1 MSNVSYTQ
9 LISAKHLQDL
19 GYCMI
24 ALATCFTVAR
34 LGIRAWKRRWWLIE
48 DITVTL
54 AWACFTAMT
63 IGYICVTPAVYRI
76 ADVGTGKIPPYPT
89 IKDDAQYLVKIFF
102 PNTLLLWTTL
112 WLVKFSLLLQ
122 CRRLVDRRPAY
133 IKVWWG
139 IVVFTGIAYAGCIV
153 TEFTSCRTLHDW
165 FTFGQCSTARDAR
178 ASTIS
183 LFYAYAVDVITDLMS
198 MPVLLWSV
206 AAVLTGC
213 VVMIFPLRLLW
224 NLQLNL
230 IRKISLMAIFG
241 VGIICLVT
249 STIRVVQI
257 QSKSNSK
264 QPSPS
269 WLEVWAIIEAAI
281 AVVVACLP
289 TFGLL
294 LPPSKSKVYGY
305 SGSGSGLKSGP
316 RERSQRDDIILRNR
330 SSQHGYGTPVIEGAT
345 STERLKMGS
354 PDGVLVTTTVNV
366 EEPMEADGDSY
377 TKTSTKEH
385 HANHMV

>member
-1 MSNVSYTQ
+1 MSKNVSYAQ

-24 ALATCFTVAR
+24 TLATCFTAAR
-34 LGIRAWKRRWWLIE
+34 LGIRAWKKRWWLIE

-89 IKDDAQYLVKIFF
+89 LKDDAEYLVKIFF

-122 CRRLVDRRPAY
+122 CRRLVDRRPIY
-133 IKVWWG
+133 IKVWWC

-178 ASTIS
+178 ASVIS
-183 LFYAYAVDVITDLMS
+183 LFYSYAVDVITDLMI
-198 MPVLLWSV
+198 
-206 AAVLTGC
+206 
-213 VVMIFPLRLLW
+213 MIFPLRLLW

-249 STIRVVQI
+249 STIRIVQI

-305 SGSGSGLKSGP
+305 SGSGSQLRSGP
-316 RERSQRDDIILRNR
+316 RDRLQREDIILRNR
-330 SSQHGYGTPVIEGAT
+330 SSQHGYGDPIIEGAT
-345 STERLKMGS
+345 SRERLKMSS

-366 EEPMEADGDSY
+366 EEPSEADGESY
-377 TKTSTKEH
+377 TKTSSREH
-385 HANHMV
+385 TANHMV